1 MKREKLSMLPSQRF
15 DDAAEIPVMERDG
28 FVDDA
33 VIQAILAG
41 PVSPRHAIE
50 PADLA
55 LAADDMDFA
64 GWQLPK
70 RKPTPFVDPTLA
82 QSLIEQPIR
91 RAAEPVLEE
100 SEFGEPGL
108 GEPHRGSHRW
118 WIAGLAGGL
127 TAMLFSVLLL
137 TLSSREHLEMEGLSI
152 IRVPE
157 KTQQP
162 AKGTPPTPEL
172 TGLESEK

>member
-15 DDAAEIPVMERDG
+15 DDVAEMPVMERDG

-33 VIQAILAG
+33 VIQSILAG
-41 PVSPRHAIE
+41 PVSPRQVVE
-50 PADLA
+50 PADLV

-64 GWQLPK
+64 GWILPK
-70 RKPTPFVDPTLA
+70 RKTTPFHPVPV
-82 QSLIEQPIR
+82 IEPRLELPVR
-91 RAAEPVLEE
+91 RPAEPELD
-100 SEFGEPGL
+100 EPGL

-127 TAMLFSVLLL
+127 TTMLFSVLLL

>member
-15 DDAAEIPVMERDG
+15 DDAAEMPVMERDG

-33 VIQAILAG
+33 VIQSILAG
-41 PVSPRHAIE
+41 PVSPRHVVE
-50 PADLA
+50 PADLV

-64 GWQLPK
+64 GWILPK
-70 RKPTPFVDPTLA
+70 RKVSPFMQAP
-82 QSLIEQPIR
+82 LIEQRLDLPLR
-91 RAAEPVLEE
+91 RAAEPELD
-100 SEFGEPGL
+100 EPGL
-108 GEPHRGSHRW
+108 GEPHRGNHRW

-127 TAMLFSVLLL
+127 TTMLFSVLLL

-157 KTQQP
+157 KTQQQP
-162 AKGTPPTPEL
+162 VKGTPPTPEL